1 MEPMLFMM
9 TKVLER
15 TQMSDNTLKLQTKIP
30 KVFTAR
36 DVRCALVCGTHTPSV
51 PFAPPLHII
60 PKTQLLPASTASVSS
75 DFLAIRVQGR
85 NLRRRGCC
93 KGGPE
98 CTGCQ
103 RVCRQPD
110 KQDHLDGASNFV

>member
-36 DVRCALVCGTHTPSV
+36 DVRWACS
-51 PFAPPLHII
+51 
-60 PKTQLLPASTASVSS
+60 
-75 DFLAIRVQGR
+75 
-85 NLRRRGCC
+85 
-93 KGGPE
+93 
-98 CTGCQ
+98 
-103 RVCRQPD
+103 
-110 KQDHLDGASNFV
+110 